1 MFEVREIESDISFIR
16 NYLTKDLVMR
26 EDLYLFQ
33 KQGRDY
39 KVIDKEWKAVRDQ
52 LVNMRVNGDFLI

>member
-1 MFEVREIESDISFIR
+1 M
-16 NYLTKDLVMR
+16 TKDLVMR

>member
-1 MFEVREIESDISFIR
+1 
-16 NYLTKDLVMR
+16 MR

-39 KVIDKEWKAVRDQ
+39 KVIDKEWKVVRDQ
-52 LVNMRVNGDFLI
+52 LVNMRVNGDFLSDRQ